1 VTADDLRAWQSSM
14 TLSQRQAAEAL
25 GMTLA
30 NYSAAVTG
38 KTRIDHRTALACA
51 ALAAGLSPWAP
62 SSTPGKKC

>member
-30 NYSAAVTG
+30 NYSRAVTG
-38 KTRIDHRTALACA
+38 KTQIDLRTALACA
-51 ALAAGLSPWAP
+51 ALAAGLSAWAAP
-62 SSTPGKKC
+62 ISVTD